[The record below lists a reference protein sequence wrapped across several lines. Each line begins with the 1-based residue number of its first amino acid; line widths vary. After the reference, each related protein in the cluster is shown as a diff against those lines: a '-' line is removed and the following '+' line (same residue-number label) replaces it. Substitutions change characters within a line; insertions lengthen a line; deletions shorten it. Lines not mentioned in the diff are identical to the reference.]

1 MVLPN
6 LENKKE
12 TNKHKDA
19 RLDQN
24 LDKQGMN
31 NNFLV

>member
-12 TNKHKDA
+12 TNKCKDA
-19 RLDQN
+19 HLDQN